1 MDFPDRIYIDG
12 VLHRATKLD
21 LGTFYVDCPE
31 LPARP
36 CAQHHLFPDSV
47 HHMRNGGAV
56 RTGGHRYSLW
66 PDVGEK
72 K

>member
-12 VLHRATKLD
+12 VLHRATN
-21 LGTFYVDCPE
+21 LGGYFYVDHKDHPCV
-31 LPARP
+31 P
-36 CAQHHLFPDSV
+36 CAQHHLDGAAV
-47 HHMRNGGAV
+47 LHLRTGGAV